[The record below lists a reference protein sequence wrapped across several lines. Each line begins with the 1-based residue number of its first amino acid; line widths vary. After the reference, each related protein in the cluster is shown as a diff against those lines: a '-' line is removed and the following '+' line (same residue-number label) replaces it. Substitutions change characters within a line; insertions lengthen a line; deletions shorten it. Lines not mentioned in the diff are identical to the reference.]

1 MTAPITLPRRELRPG
16 AKRYSDGDS
25 APAWDVYLDDRQIAS
40 EYVALADARMEL
52 DFALWYAL
60 FGEAT
65 LHAEALVTDEALGLA
80 MQVFNRLFSAEKIL
94 DKALTARDKI
104 IAAGIY
110 AIQADGTLSVLASS
124 GRGTQSSYLVST
136 TCTCKDFF
144 THAHRRGGV
153 CKHIAARMLLLL
165 AQHGVGY
172 LKHLRD
178 ALDARPVVI
187 HGLAPVEP
195 SPAVVPTSDEPPAL
209 ACLSITAADLA
220 AALFLV
226 LRAGTPID
234 IHLNNG
240 ALCLVSGAIDLTLPG
255 LDGSDSC
262 SIQLSAEALSA
273 LYQELRPITRSL
285 GLLTLFAAQD
295 GSLIIASPDTDF
307 SVTAQGTA
315 LAGPA
320 SEPLSTARLAQAA

>member
-1 MTAPITLPRRELRPG
+1 MTPSITLPRRELRPG
-16 AKRYSDGDS
+16 TKRYSDGDN

-60 FGEAT
+60 FGEAA
-65 LHAEALVTDEALGLA
+65 LHADALITDEALGLA
-80 MQVFNRLFSAEKIL
+80 MQVFNRMFSAEKIL

-104 IAAGIY
+104 IGAGIY
-110 AIQADGTLSVLASS
+110 TIQTDGTLNVLASS
-124 GRGTQSSYLVST
+124 GRGTQSNYIVTT

-153 CKHIAARMLLLL
+153 CKHIAARMLLVL
-165 AQHGVGY
+165 AQYGVGY

-178 ALDARPVVI
+178 ALDTRPVVI
-187 HGLAPVEP
+187 HGLSPITP
-195 SPAVVPTSDEPPAL
+195 SPAIVPTPADAPAL
-209 ACLSITAADLA
+209 AYLSIAAADLA

-240 ALCLVSGAIDLTLPG
+240 ALRLLAGAIDLALAG
-255 LDGSDSC
+255 ADGSDSC
-262 SIQLSAEALSA
+262 SVQLTADALSA
-273 LYQELRPITRSL
+273 LYQELRPVTRGLS
-285 GLLTLFAAQD
+285 LLTLFAAQD
-295 GSLIIASPDTDF
+295 GSLIIDSPDTDF
-307 SVTAQGTA
+307 SVTAQGRA
-315 LAGPA
+315 LALPA
-320 SEPLSTARLAQAA
+320 ADLLSRPQLAHAA